1 MSNLHQ
7 NPSPVSLR
15 NTGTR
20 SNLSRSTQ
28 RAGSITVYG
37 AEKREFFSFN
47 LIAFA
52 LAGFFLFK
60 VSLLS
65 FYGSE
70 GYAERLTIFQ
80 SGTVIEKLC
89 ARLLD
94 IDPITAALSMLVSV
108 FV

>member
-1 MSNLHQ
+1 MSKLHQ

-15 NTGTR
+15 NTGTH

-37 AEKREFFSFN
+37 ADKRDFLSFYS
-47 LIAFA
+47 LAFA

-70 GYAERLTIFQ
+70 GYAERLTVFQ

-94 IDPITAALSMLVSV
+94 IDPITAALSMLVSM
-108 FV
+108 FA